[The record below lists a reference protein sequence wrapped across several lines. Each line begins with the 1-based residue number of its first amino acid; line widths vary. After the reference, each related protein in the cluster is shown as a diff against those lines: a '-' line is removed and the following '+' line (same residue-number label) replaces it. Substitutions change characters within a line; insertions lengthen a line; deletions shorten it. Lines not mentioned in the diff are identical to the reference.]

1 MSKIKFLLRT
11 TLALL
16 ATNTLIGCTM
26 PGGAQN
32 EIVKAQSDAAMD
44 VILDNQLKEGVN
56 QSVYSEDDSY
66 VILGKPFKFKKEANL
81 PELFSSPTRFKNFNS
96 KPLTEVI
103 DYLNN
108 IYSPY
113 GVNISFSSDAIEYL
127 KGTSNGGSDS
137 SGTSDSSGDSLD
149 IASVYT
155 NTNSSGLLS
164 GTGITMSLRH
174 EKHVAFKQ
182 LLDSIAAKTNLWWRY
197 TDDGRVTFYRTDT
210 RYLRIDQYASSTKL
224 NSSINSSTSGGQDGA
239 GTSSSTASS
248 HNYTFE
254 RDLGKPLDQ
263 LLSGIK
269 AVATEGAKVE
279 VLPALSLVAVTDT
292 PVKLDLIEAFVKQSN
307 SIAGK
312 MIRLR
317 IELWELITTD
327 ASNYGIEQTIK
338 YQSGNVEVDFEGI
351 PIGDTSNLGSFGF
364 KIGGGSLKGTEM
376 ALRALEGTK
385 ALSLKKTI
393 DATVPNNDIVPIQY
407 VREKGYADKI
417 DQSVSGD
424 VVTTSATTDTTTNG
438 IVMFASPKVNS
449 DGTIGIRIVSDISSL
464 NALDPL
470 EVGDTKLQLTDRTV
484 SAMVSARHVRVGE
497 SVLMTGFEQVV
508 DNSQNN
514 SMLGDMFWWLGG
526 NDSKES
532 QRAVMLI
539 VVTPHIEKV

>member
-1 MSKIKFLLRT
+1 MNNKLTNYAFAILLSPI
-11 TLALL
+11 LF
-16 ATNTLIGCTM
+16 GCTM
-26 PGGAQN
+26 PGDSQN
-32 EIVKAQSDAAMD
+32 DVVKAQSDAAME
-44 VILDNQLKEGVN
+44 VILDNQLKEGIK
-56 QSVYSEDDSY
+56 QSVYSEEDNY
-66 VILGKPFKFKKEANL
+66 VILGKPYKFKKEANL
-81 PELFSSPTRFKNFNS
+81 PELFSSPTRFKNFSS
-96 KPLTEVI
+96 KPLTEII

-113 GVNISFSSDAIEYL
+113 GVNISFSSDAIDYL
-127 KGTSNGGSDS
+127 KGNSESGTSSG
-137 SGTSDSSGDSLD
+137 GTSDSSGSELD
-149 IASVYT
+149 IASIYT

-164 GTGITMSLRH
+164 GSGVTMSLRH

-224 NSSINSSTSGGQDGA
+224 NSNINSSTSGGESGS

-248 HNYTFE
+248 HNYSFE
-254 RDLGKPLDQ
+254 RDLGKPLEQ
-263 LLSGIK
+263 LLAGIK

-292 PVKLDLIEAFVKQSN
+292 PVKLDLIQSFVSESN

-327 ASNYGIEQTIK
+327 SSNFGIEQAIK
-338 YQSGNVEVDFEGI
+338 YQSGNTEIDFDGI
-351 PIGDTSNLGSFGF
+351 PIGDVTNLGSFGF
-364 KIGGGSLKGTEM
+364 KITGGSLQGTEM

-407 VREKGYADKI
+407 VQEKSYADKI
-417 DQSVSGD
+417 EQSVSGD
-424 VVTTSATTDTTTNG
+424 VVTVSASTDTTTNG

-464 NALDPL
+464 NALDSL
-470 EVGDTKLQLTDRTV
+470 EVGDTQLQLTDRTV
-484 SAMVSARHVRVGE
+484 SALVSARHVRVGE
-497 SVLMTGFEQVV
+497 SVLMTGFEQVI

-514 SMLGDMFWWLGG
+514 SMMSTLPWWLGG
-526 NDSKES
+526 NDSKQS
-532 QRAVMLI
+532 QRSVMLI